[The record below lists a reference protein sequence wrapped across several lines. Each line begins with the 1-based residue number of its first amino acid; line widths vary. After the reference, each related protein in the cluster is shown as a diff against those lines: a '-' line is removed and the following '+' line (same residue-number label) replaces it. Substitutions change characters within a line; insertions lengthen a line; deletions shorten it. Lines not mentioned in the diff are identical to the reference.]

1 MMHYSSIPSQGRGNN
16 SYQLS
21 HYTQNLI
28 YMISKEHII
37 KRFISYVT
45 IDTESDPNSETTP
58 STKKQW
64 DLANKL
70 ADELKAIGMQ
80 DVSINDNA

>member
-1 MMHYSSIPSQGRGNN
+1 
-16 SYQLS
+16 
-21 HYTQNLI
+21 
-28 YMISKEHII
+28 MISKEDII

-64 DLANKL
+64 DLAKKL
-70 ADELKAIGMQ
+70 AEELEMDRYARCQ
-80 DVSINDNA
+80 Y